1 MNNKGPTH
9 FRGLPLV
16 VVVAEEDA
24 IGRATL
30 AALLSCDGYRVF
42 QAENLNAAISCL
54 HRINDLTVLFADL
67 DMPGW
72 KSLVGYAINTS
83 PDTFVIAM
91 AENDAVP
98 EISDLRRY
106 GIQAFLQKPLLYNDV
121 RQALSATVEKPRA
134 A

>member
-1 MNNKGPTH
+1 MNNNGPTH

-83 PDTFVIAM
+83 PDTFVRHFPINLEVRHRIEELGSPPRVKATRHG
-91 AENDAVP
+91 ND
-98 EISDLRRY
+98 RY
-106 GIQAFLQKPLLYNDV
+106 YACN
-121 RQALSATVEKPRA
+121 
-134 A
+134 

>member
-1 MNNKGPTH
+1 MNNNGPTRL
-9 FRGLPLV
+9 RGLPLV

-24 IGRATL
+24 IMRATL

-54 HRINDLTVLFADL
+54 QRVNDLTVLFADL
-67 DMPGW
+67 NMPGW
-72 KSLVGYAINTS
+72 KSMVDYAKQTS

-91 AENDAVP
+91 AGNDAIP

-121 RQALSATVEKPRA
+121 RQALSVTVKRPRA